1 MRCLVFRS
9 TAEAPTGVL
18 RPEALTGARGQKASD
33 PQASPATHPF
43 HRRSPRSLPDTDE
56 RSTTLSTSGA
66 CPKSHSPRCATT
78 LNSAAAERTT
88 SQNEQTKR
96 ARQAFAEKERETP
109 S

>member
-43 HRRSPRSLPDTDE
+43 HRRSPRSLP
-56 RSTTLSTSGA
+56 RHRRA
-66 CPKSHSPRCATT
+66 
-78 LNSAAAERTT
+78 LNDALDVGRMSQEPQPALCNHFEFGSRRTHHVA
-88 SQNEQTKR
+88 KR
-96 ARQAFAEKERETP
+96 AD
-109 S
+109 